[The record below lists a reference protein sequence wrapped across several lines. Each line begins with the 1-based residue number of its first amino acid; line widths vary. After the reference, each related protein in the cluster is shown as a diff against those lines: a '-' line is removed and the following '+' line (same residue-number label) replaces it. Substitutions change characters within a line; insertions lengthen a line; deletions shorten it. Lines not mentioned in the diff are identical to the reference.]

1 MTKAQI
7 LAHLEK
13 ETAIQANKTARY
25 RGKYECRTDP
35 RPSSKLVGLIGTTI
49 VASMFGLIALTDV
62 RIVWIHL
69 KAAISNKYTLFHSRK
84 VKPKGR

>member
-25 RGKYECRTDP
+25 RGKYECRDDP
-35 RPSSKLVGLIGTTI
+35 RPSSKLVGLIGTAI
-49 VASMFGLIALTDV
+49 VASMFWSHCANGCP
-62 RIVWIHL
+62 
-69 KAAISNKYTLFHSRK
+69 HSVDTSQGGSIK
-84 VKPKGR
+84 